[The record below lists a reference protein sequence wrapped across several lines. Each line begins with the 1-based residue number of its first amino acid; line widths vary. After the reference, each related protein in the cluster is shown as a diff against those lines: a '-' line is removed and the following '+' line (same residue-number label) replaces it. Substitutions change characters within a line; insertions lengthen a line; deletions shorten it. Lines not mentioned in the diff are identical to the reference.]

1 MKNVSTKI
9 AYMVI
14 GSILTLIGY
23 HFGNI
28 ENNTVD
34 AQEDNPITEEIR
46 SRRFVLVGQNDNI
59 PRVVIETTRDG
70 HGSIAIGNQN
80 GMLRLRLKSLI
91 QDNGMETGEVTIYQE
106 EGELIALIGSDQ
118 NGGSMS
124 IYNGDR
130 VRDGVIT
137 NTLEPVVQIATT
149 TKGHG
154 FVLTKDVDELQTG
167 TLGPRG
173 SYNATIPSRDMGV
186 INKRVDRVDTQ
197 MALTVNDMK
206 QLELRGDL
214 PSAQNFRILQK
225 GDEIPPFKE
234 EDCKLLMFITWN
246 RSTIG
251 EVEKNEIEFRP
262 DGESQ
267 IILTDGTRYTSSKGC
282 TIRDFTIIS
291 GALLVYVPGQIP
303 PVSK

>member
-34 AQEDNPITEEIR
+34 AQEDNPIAEEIR

-91 QDNGMETGEVTIYQE
+91 QDNGMETGEITIYQE

-137 NTLEPVVQIATT
+137 NTLDPVVQIATT

-154 FVLTKDVDELQTG
+154 FVMTRDVDELPTG
-167 TLGPRG
+167 TLGPIG
-173 SYNATIPSRDMGV
+173 SHTFTTSSRNMAEM
-186 INKRVDRVDTQ
+186 NKRVDSVDAK
-197 MALTVNDMK
+197 MALTVDDMK
-206 QLELRGDL
+206 QLEMRGDL
-214 PSAQNFRILQK
+214 PSAENFRVLQE
-225 GDEIPPFKE
+225 GDKIPPFKE
-234 EDCKLLMFITWN
+234 EDCKLMMFIIWN
-246 RSTIG
+246 QSTIS
-251 EVEKNEIEFRP
+251 EVENNEIEFRP
-262 DGESQ
+262 DGKSQ

-291 GALLVYVPGQIP
+291 GSLLEYVPGRIP